1 MLANLPARRYVGRT
15 FSVDAGLD
23 ARRET
28 VWVRVWFAA
37 ET

>member
-1 MLANLPARRYVGRT
+1 MLASLPARRYVGRT
-15 FSVDAGLD
+15 FLDAG
-23 ARRET
+23 RWTGRET